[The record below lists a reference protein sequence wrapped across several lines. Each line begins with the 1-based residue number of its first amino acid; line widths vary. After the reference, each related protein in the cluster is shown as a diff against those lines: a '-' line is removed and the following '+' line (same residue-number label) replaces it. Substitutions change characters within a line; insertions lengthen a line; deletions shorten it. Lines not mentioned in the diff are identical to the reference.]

1 MNFHHHMTIYL
12 KQKKSGINSL
22 VVKKEELIEGLIEEL
37 IEGLIED
44 LIEDL
49 IKDLIEDLI
58 KGLNKITINI
68 LNLNLKV
75 KFNTLLFIWKLFM
88 QLI

>member
-1 MNFHHHMTIYL
+1 MNFHPHMTIYL

-49 IKDLIEDLI
+49 IK
-58 KGLNKITINI
+58 GLNKITINI
-68 LNLNLKV
+68 LNLNLKF